1 MDLNDVVVC
10 SFHTADEYYRAH
22 ADRLRKNLS
31 DIGVHGE
38 LAEIVKAP
46 DEDWADICR
55 KKIAFLGQVCVTNP
69 DKVVFWID
77 VDCQLLGLP
86 QYVWSTTADL
96 IGFQRGFSAPTTI
109 GYANRTRFW
118 EPCFFGVNTTPAARK
133 FVADAVR
140 LERTLDI
147 KATDDYFFEESWR
160 TNAGSMTFQVIPS
173 GAVVGRGV
181 DDVTAFFGFGA
192 SGNVAEFKSLVVQ
205 HGRVEGASGRAGT
218 LRTRALRA
226 GKAVERRLS
235 QRSSSL
241 AARARRLAD
250 STGVTHVLTQGA
262 HDTGGTSRH
271 RQALV
276 NHMMAAGQRGE
287 LETVRE
293 VAARLNASSI
303 PSAKE
308 AAAQRAAESFAH
320 YALGGSEDAPLTLT
334 WWPRPFPGNF
344 GDWLSPLI
352 LQSASS
358 RPVRYLS
365 PTAPTQQ
372 PHLFLVGSIGRF
384 VRSHSIVVGTG
395 ISSEDVDLNPKAHY
409 VSVRGPVTADVLRR
423 QTGVV
428 VDSLGDPGV
437 LLSRV
442 LPVERGVTNGRMAL
456 VRHFTHA
463 SLPVTLPENVDEL
476 SVLMSHPDDIR
487 RFVATLA
494 TYDAVITSA
503 MHVMI
508 ACHSYG
514 IPCALIGFQGFE
526 DAVHGTGIKYRDYAA
541 GAGLSTAWEPTAV
554 DLNLRRTGWDDLIRR
569 ERVSERKLDE
579 VEEAVARGVADYASR
594 LA

>member
-10 SFHTADEYYRAH
+10 SFYTADEYYRDH

-55 KKIAFLGQVCVTNP
+55 KKIAFLGQVCANNP
-69 DKVVFWID
+69 DRKVFWID

-86 QYVWSTTADL
+86 EYVWSSTADL
-96 IGFQRGFSAPTTI
+96 IGFQRGFSTPTTI

-133 FVADAVR
+133 FIADAVR
-140 LERTLDI
+140 LERNLEI

-160 TNAGSMTFQVIPS
+160 ANSTSLTFQVIPS
-173 GAVVGRGV
+173 AAVVGRSGH
-181 DDVTAFFGFGA
+181 DVTAFFVFGA

-205 HGRVEGASGRAGT
+205 HDQVEGVARRTGT
-218 LRTRALRA
+218 VRKRALRV
-226 GKAVERRLS
+226 GKAVEKRLS
-235 QRSSSL
+235 RRSVSL
-241 AARARRLAD
+241 AARARRVAD
-250 STGVTHVLTQGA
+250 STGLTHVLTQGA
-262 HDTGGTSRH
+262 HDAGGTSRH

-287 LETVRE
+287 LDKVRE
-293 VAARLNASSI
+293 VAARLNAGSI

-308 AAAQRAAESFAH
+308 AGAQRAAESFAH
-320 YALGGSEDAPLTLT
+320 YALDGTEDTPLTLT

-358 RPVRYLS
+358 RPIRYLS
-365 PTAPTQQ
+365 PTAPSQQ
-372 PHLFLVGSIGRF
+372 PHLFMVGSIGRF

-395 ISSEDVDLNPKAHY
+395 IASEDVDLNPRARY
-409 VSVRGPVTADVLRR
+409 VSVRGPVTASLLRR
-423 QTGVV
+423 QAGTV
-428 VDSLGDPGV
+428 VDSHGDPGV
-437 LLSRV
+437 LLSRI
-442 LPVERGVTNGRMAL
+442 LPVERGVTNGRVAL

-476 SVLMSHPDDIR
+476 SVLMSHPDDIST
-487 RFVATLA
+487 FVTTLA
-494 TYDAVITSA
+494 RYDAVITSA

-526 DAVHGTGIKYRDYAA
+526 DAVHGTGIKYRDYAE
-541 GAGLSTAWEPTAV
+541 GAGLSTAWEPVAV
-554 DLNLRRTGWDDLIRR
+554 DLNLRRTNWDDLIRH
-569 ERVSERKLDE
+569 ERVSEEKLDE
-579 VEEAVARGVADYASR
+579 VEAAVALGIAEYVSR
-594 LA
+594 LD